1 MNMQEQLTAFRT
13 KRNDALERQKSI
25 MEAAGEEGRTL
36 DAEESSE
43 YDGLTTELKHIDQHV
58 KRLEGLLSEDKTSA
72 EQVEKSS
79 GPTILVRKSDPD
91 DEFQGQSYVRRVIAK
106 AMAQLSD
113 GEYTATDIAKH
124 RWGKSRPNL
133 LNWIKDVA
141 IPGGDTFSTGWAVEL
156 VGYDNRFTG
165 DFVEYLQGKTV
176 YDRLPLREVP
186 AHVRVSGQDGIGT
199 GYWVA
204 EGRSVPVSPQGF
216 TTTNLKPEKVGAMS
230 VMTTELLRHSSPSA
244 ERLVRDGLIEAIAQR
259 IDETFLGLD
268 AAGTGTPAGLLWGV
282 TAMDPSG
289 TTAEALRRDI
299 HALYT
304 PFLQARNAAG
314 LHMVTSPTLAKS
326 ISLMTNPLGQTEF
339 PGITADGGTL
349 LGDPLHTGDNV
360 YCESDGTHFILMKPS
375 DIWKIGDMGI
385 DVALSRDATIEQSSA
400 PEGRSDNA
408 TAQAAA
414 QRPVSMF
421 QTDSVAFRVIR
432 PIGWAKR
439 RSDAVQFIKGG
450 DYGAAGSE

>member
-1 MNMQEQLTAFRT
+1 MNLQEQLTAFRT

-91 DEFQGQSYVRRVIAK
+91 DEFLGQSYVRRVIAK
-106 AMAQLSD
+106 ALAQLSD
-113 GEYTATDIAKH
+113 GEFTATDIAKH

-133 LNWIKDVA
+133 INWIKQVA
-141 IPGGDTFSTGWAVEL
+141 GGDTQTAGWAGNL

-165 DFVEYLQGKTV
+165 DFVEYLRGRTI

-186 AHVRVSGQDGIGT
+186 AHVRVSGQSGIGT
-199 GYWVA
+199 GFWVA
-204 EGRSVPVSPQGF
+204 EGAAIEASAQTF
-216 TTTNLKPEKVGAMS
+216 TTVNLKPEKVGAIS
-230 VMTTELLRHSSPSA
+230 VITTELLRHSSPAA

-259 IDETFLGLD
+259 IDETFLGG
-268 AAGTGTPAGLLWGV
+268 ASAGVGTPAGMLAAV
-282 TAMDPSG
+282 VSMDPSG

-299 HALYT
+299 HSLYV
-304 PFLQARNAAG
+304 PFLEARNASG
-314 LHMVTSPTLAKS
+314 LHLVTSPTLAKS
-326 ISLMTNPLGQTEF
+326 ISLMVNALGQTEF
-339 PGITADGGTL
+339 GGITAEGGTL
-349 LGDPLHTGDNV
+349 LGDPLHTGDHVPN
-360 YCESDGTHFILMKPS
+360 ESDGHPLILMKPS

-385 DVALSRDATIEQSSA
+385 EVALSRDATIEQNTA
-400 PEGRSDNA
+400 PTGNA
-408 TAQAAA
+408 STGLAMS
-414 QRPVSMF
+414 RNPVSMF

-439 RSDAVQFIKGG
+439 RAGAVQYIKEA
-450 DYGAAGSE
+450 DYGNPESPGAL